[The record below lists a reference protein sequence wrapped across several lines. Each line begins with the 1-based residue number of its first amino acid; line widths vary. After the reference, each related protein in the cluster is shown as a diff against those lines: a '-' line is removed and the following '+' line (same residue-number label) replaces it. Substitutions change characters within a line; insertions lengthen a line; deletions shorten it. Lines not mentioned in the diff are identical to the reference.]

1 MKLTEVAEIK
11 FCLATP
17 TPKGETATRTVLS
30 PSKLADKTI
39 LDLTDRTAFEF
50 EESKYKVDDDAD
62 ITADTIIIK
71 RICPIGIMYVED
83 APPKIYASGN
93 MILVKA
99 TSVDPRYLACILNKE
114 IPIIIK
120 TMKGTRLPAL
130 TRKVLDNIEVPI
142 VSAKEQ
148 TAIGKIWINNYK
160 IEELRKRLIEKE
172 KVAND
177 NKLYKFI
184 TDNKE
189 K

>member
-1 MKLTEVAEIK
+1 MKLKDVAEIK

-39 LDLTDRTAFEF
+39 LDLTDKTAFEF

-83 APPKIYASGN
+83 VPPKIYASGN

-99 TSVDPRYLACILNKE
+99 TEVDAKYLACILDRE

-120 TMKGTRLPAL
+120 AMEGIRLPAL
-130 TRKVLDNIEVPI
+130 TRKVIDDIEIPI
-142 VSAKEQ
+142 VSMKEQ
-148 TAIGKIWINNYK
+148 KAIGKLWVNNYK
-160 IEELRKRLIEKE
+160 LENLRKQLVKAEK
-172 KVAND
+172 AASD
-177 NKLYKFI
+177 NKIYKYI
-184 TDNKE
+184 SDNKE